1 MQRNSKTHGGSEQM
15 QEIPQSEK
23 KILVGV
29 SSCLL
34 GERVRFDSGHKHS
47 SFLTKQLSAYF
58 EYRPFCPEMAIGLGV
73 PREPIRLISS
83 KDKPHEIRCVGTKDA
98 SRDFTDQLRNS
109 ADQQRDW
116 QQDLCGYVLKKGSP
130 SCGMERVKVYTN
142 GMPNGSDSGI
152 YAKRLMENFPDLP
165 IEEEGR
171 LNDAAIRENF
181 ISRVII
187 YRRLRDLQ
195 SDNSLH
201 KLLQFHARH
210 KLILMSHNQQK
221 ARAIGKQL
229 SIVRADELNDFMP
242 VYISAVMETLAI
254 IATKRNHVN
263 VLQHIQGYLKR
274 DIDQQ
279 DKQELCEAT
288 DQYRLGKLPLIV
300 PVSLLRHHFRKHPN
314 RWINDSYYLDPHPR
328 DLMLLNA
335 L

>member
-1 MQRNSKTHGGSEQM
+1 M
-15 QEIPQSEK
+15 QEQHQLEN
-23 KILVGV
+23 KILIGV

-34 GERVRFDSGHKHS
+34 GERVRFDSGHKHN

-73 PREPIRLISS
+73 PREPIRLVAS
-83 KDKPHEIRCVGTKDA
+83 KEAPTEIRCVGTKDS
-98 SRDFTDQLRNS
+98 SRDFTEQLKQT
-109 ADQQRDW
+109 ADEQRDW
-116 QQDLCGYVLKKGSP
+116 QQELRGYVLKKDSP
-130 SCGMERVKVYTN
+130 SCGMQRVKVYTN
-142 GMPNGSDSGI
+142 GMPNGSASGI

-165 IEEEGR
+165 VEEEGR

-187 YRRLRDLQ
+187 YSRLRDLQ
-195 SDNSLH
+195 INNSLH
-201 KLLQFHARH
+201 RLLQFHARH
-210 KLILMSHNQQK
+210 KLILMSHDQNK
-221 ARAIGKQL
+221 ARALGKKLSMIGA
-229 SIVRADELNDFMP
+229 SEIDDFM
-242 VYISAVMETLAI
+242 VDYIGEIMDLLAI

-300 PVSLLRHHFRKHPN
+300 PISLLRHYFRKHPN
-314 RWINDSYYLDPHPR
+314 DWINDSYYLDPHPR
-328 DLMLLNA
+328 ELMLLNE